1 MDLVL
6 TAKKDYIER
15 MFIELYQNIWREG
28 TYEYKKRKTNM
39 RVLYIE
45 RFVYENIIQNH
56 KFNLYEKYCKCFRY
70 IQNQFNK
77 YITFCISDFNKNIL
91 CWE

>member
-6 TAKKDYIER
+6 QSKKDYIER
-15 MFIELYQNIWREG
+15 MFIVLYQHLWREG
-28 TYEYKKRKTNM
+28 TYEYKKRKINM

-45 RFVYENIIQNH
+45 RFVYEKIIQNH
-56 KFNLYEKYCKCFRY
+56 KFNLYEKYCKCLIY
-70 IQNQFNK
+70 IQKQFNK
-77 YITFCISDFNKNIL
+77 YIIFCISDFNKNML